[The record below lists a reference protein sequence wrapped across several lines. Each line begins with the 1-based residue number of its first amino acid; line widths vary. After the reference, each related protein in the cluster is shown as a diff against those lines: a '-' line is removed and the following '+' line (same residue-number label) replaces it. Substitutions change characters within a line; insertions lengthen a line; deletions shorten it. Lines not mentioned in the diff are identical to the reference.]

1 MIEMRPLKSRFLQLV
16 TLVGRTV
23 ICSIFFL
30 LFIVSCSNDK
40 PDKIGAVVDRTKL
53 PKLHA
58 TEITTIISD
67 SGITRYRITAPRW
80 DIYDKA
86 SKPYQEFPDG
96 IYFEKFD
103 ANMKV
108 VANIQS
114 NYARF
119 DENDQLWEL
128 RGKVRAM
135 NIQGELF
142 ETEQLFWNQ
151 RQARF
156 YSDKLIKI
164 TQATHIITGIGFESN
179 ETMTNYTIKKPQGVF
194 PLNEN
199 APTSAP
205 IPAPQPVNP
214 SINPSTNSKPKTAFP
229 PVKSTQVIPPF
240 HKTTTPNGIPVAH
253 KKQASA
259 KQQLKK
265 D

>member
-1 MIEMRPLKSRFLQLV
+1 MIEMRTVKSRFLQITIPGINKT
-16 TLVGRTV
+16 TL
-23 ICSIFFL
+23 CCFFFL
-30 LFIVSCSNDK
+30 LLLVACSNDK

-80 DIYDKA
+80 DVYDK
-86 SKPYQEFPDG
+86 SSQPYQEFPDG

-108 VANIQS
+108 DANIQS

-119 DENDQLWEL
+119 NENEQVWEL
-128 RGKVRAM
+128 RGKVKAM

-142 ETEQLFWNQ
+142 ETQQLFWNQ

-156 YSDKLIKI
+156 YSDSLIKI

-179 ETMTNYTIKKPQGVF
+179 ETMTHYTIKKPQGVF
-194 PLNEN
+194 PLNEDAN
-199 APTSAP
+199 TSAPAP
-205 IPAPQPVNP
+205 IPARAQSPTPQPTN
-214 SINPSTNSKPKTAFP
+214 SFTSPSTNSKPKTGFP
-229 PVKSTQVIPPF
+229 PVKSTPVVPPF
-240 HKTTTPNGIPVAH
+240 HKTAPQKGNPVVQ
-253 KKQASA
+253 KK
-259 KQQLKK
+259 
-265 D
+265 

>member
-1 MIEMRPLKSRFLQLV
+1 MIEMRPVKSRFSLITILSI
-16 TLVGRTV
+16 TKTV
-23 ICSIFFL
+23 LGSLFFL
-30 LFIVSCSNDK
+30 LFVVACNNDK

-67 SGITRYRITAPRW
+67 SGITRYRITASRW

-108 VANIQS
+108 DANIQS
-114 NYARF
+114 KYARF
-119 DENDQLWEL
+119 DENDQIWEL

-142 ETEQLFWNQ
+142 ETQQLFWNQ

-156 YSDKLIKI
+156 YSDSLIKI

-199 APTSAP
+199 APTSMP
-205 IPAPQPVNP
+205 TPSSQPVNP
-214 SINPSTNSKPKTAFP
+214 VSKPSTNSKPKTAFP
-229 PVKSTQVIPPF
+229 PVKQTQIIPPF
-240 HKTTTPNGIPVAH
+240 HKTSPPNGIPFIP
-253 KKQASA
+253 KK
-259 KQQLKK
+259 
-265 D
+265 